1 MRLLPC
7 IATFAAT
14 ASALAIGDHVHS
26 DDRYVLELAPGE
38 TKVVTEAE
46 KWALRAVR

>member
-1 MRLLPC
+1 MRFLPC
-7 IATFAAT
+7 IATLAAT
-14 ASALAIGDHVHS
+14 ASALAIGDHVRS
-26 DDRYVLELAPGE
+26 DDQYVLELAPGQ